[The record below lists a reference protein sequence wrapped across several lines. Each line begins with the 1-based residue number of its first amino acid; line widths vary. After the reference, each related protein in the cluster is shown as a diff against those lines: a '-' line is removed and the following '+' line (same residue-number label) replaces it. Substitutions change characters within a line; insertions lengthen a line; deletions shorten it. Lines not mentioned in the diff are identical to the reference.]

1 MASSSSSDA
10 SRLANTIRKDLADLP
25 LVNPSASIYKVP
37 KELQTGNEKYFTPKT
52 VSIGPLHVETQSS
65 MHVIKTRYLNSFIS
79 RLPQGV
85 LLEDV
90 IRVLQGLEESARGCY
105 AENISLTCDE
115 FIRLMLIDGCFIL
128 QLLWRYGNKKEADQ
142 GDPIFLKGRA
152 KWAMLYN
159 LQQDLLLLENQ
170 LPFFV
175 LFSLYEL
182 ILVQE
187 CNPRQALVDSVINFF
202 DSIAPTKKLRPV
214 TNVEPKH
221 LLDLVM
227 FSLFPRPSL
236 EPDSLHG
243 VNNPPESPLNV
254 EALPKIGKS
263 LENSV
268 DIDRVFLE
276 TSNHRENSVDVRS
289 ASELDLSGVR
299 FTKCIKENSY
309 LNDITF
315 RDGVLY
321 VPTVVLLDSTASLF
335 WNLLALE
342 QCSDSKE
349 YGCVFISYIS
359 FMDNLICDNKDV
371 EIFTRND
378 LLLSWVNDAKEFLL
392 LFNHL
397 ALAADMDGIN
407 EFSEISR
414 QLERYCRSNVHPLRA
429 YIARNYFEV
438 RWDLMNTVMLFIFTV
453 TQTIFAILDYNRK
466 GKK

>member
-1 MASSSSSDA
+1 MASTSTNPSE
-10 SRLANTIRKDLADLP
+10 LADTIIKYLEKLP
-25 LVNPSASIYKVP
+25 PVNSSASIYKVP
-37 KELQTGNEKYFTPKT
+37 RELRIGNEKYFTPKT

-65 MHVIKTRYLNSFIS
+65 MHVIKTRYLNSFLS
-79 RLPQGV
+79 RLPRGV

-175 LFSLYEL
+175 LCSLYKL
-182 ILVQE
+182 VLVQE
-187 CNPRQALVDSVINFF
+187 CDPRQALIDSVINFF
-202 DSIAPTKKLRPV
+202 DSIAPTEKLRRV
-214 TNVEPKH
+214 ITDVEPKH

-236 EPDSLHG
+236 EPEALHG
-243 VNNPPESPLNV
+243 GNPPESPLNV
-254 EALPKIGKS
+254 EALLKGENY

-268 DIDRVFLE
+268 DIDRVLRE
-276 TSNHRENSVDVRS
+276 TSNHGENSVDVRS

-299 FTKCIKENSY
+299 FTKCIKKDGY
-309 LNDITF
+309 LTDIMF

-371 EIFTRND
+371 EIFTRNNM
-378 LLLSWVNDAKEFLL
+378 LLSWVNDDKEFLL
-392 LFNHL
+392 LFNRL

-407 EFSEISR
+407 EFSNISH
-414 QLERYCRSNVHPLRA
+414 QLERYCRSNIHPLRA
-429 YIARNYFEV
+429 YIARNYFEA